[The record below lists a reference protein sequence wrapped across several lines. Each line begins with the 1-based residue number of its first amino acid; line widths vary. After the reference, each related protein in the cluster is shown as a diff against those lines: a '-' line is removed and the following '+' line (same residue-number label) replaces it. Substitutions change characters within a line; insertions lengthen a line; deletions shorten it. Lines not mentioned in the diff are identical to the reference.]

1 MLPTIVPPHHYLTR
15 ANALN
20 NTATWQPVLRRTV
33 LRSEVYTIPADSQD
47 SQEPHQEDEL
57 YYVLAGS
64 AMIQIAGVDTHVH
77 PGSLIFVPAG
87 AWHHYHSL
95 AGDLSLLVAFAAI
108 PSVALSTAGNR
119 DSSALV
125 ISPGQVVPPG
135 KLRKVRYREL
145 VRSPFMSAGV
155 YELPAHSR
163 DHQTPHA
170 DDELYYVISGDSEF
184 MLGEASAPTEPGTLI
199 YVPAGQPHF
208 FRQIDVDLRV
218 LAIFAPPRQEP
229 I

>member
-1 MLPTIVPPHHYLTR
+1 MLPTIVPPHRYLTR

-33 LRSEVYTIPADSQD
+33 LRSEVYTIPADSQN
-47 SQEPHQEDEL
+47 SREPHQEDEL

-108 PSVALSTAGNR
+108 PSVALFTAGNR
-119 DSSALV
+119 NSSALV
-125 ISPGQVVPPG
+125 ISPGQVVPP
-135 KLRKVRYREL
+135 RANCA
-145 VRSPFMSAGV
+145 RSATGSWCARPSCPPGSTSCPPI
-155 YELPAHSR
+155 PAITR
-163 DHQTPHA
+163 RRTPTT
-170 DDELYYVISGDSEF
+170 SC
-184 MLGEASAPTEPGTLI
+184 TT
-199 YVPAGQPHF
+199 
-208 FRQIDVDLRV
+208 
-218 LAIFAPPRQEP
+218 
-229 I
+229 